1 MSQLEKNGLAPLA
14 RLDDEPVFDE
24 PWQAQALGLAFVLA
38 ERGVYSPADW
48 SRTLGAVHRKLLF
61 KGSTD
66 TPKTYYEAVVRALE
80 QLIGETDTFSGEMIK
95 DRVQTWRR
103 AYLNTPTSHTRRCF
117 TRSKASWLTSI
128 FPSATSKVS

>member
-1 MSQLEKNGLAPLA
+1 MSQLERNGLAPLA

-48 SRTLGAVHRKLLF
+48 SRTLGAAHRKLLS

-80 QLIGETDTFSGEMIK
+80 QLIGETDTFSGEMIE

-103 AYLNTPTSHTRRCF
+103 AYLNTPHG
-117 TRSKASWLTSI
+117 KPVIL
-128 FPSATSKVS
+128 SAGQSRTPPEKPID